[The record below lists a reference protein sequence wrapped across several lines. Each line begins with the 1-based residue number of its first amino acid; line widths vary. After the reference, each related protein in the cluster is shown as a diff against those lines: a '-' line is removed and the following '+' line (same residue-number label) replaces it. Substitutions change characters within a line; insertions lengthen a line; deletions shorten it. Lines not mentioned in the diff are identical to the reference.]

1 MRRGVWNKTGSICDT
16 GRGGNWPRGNVYGT
30 ILTLNGHNFYQN
42 VDHDE
47 LTLSGKILEFQNIV
61 EFVLLFFPWHPL
73 KKSSWMMLSVLHFVM
88 GGFLHE
94 KSCNTKRLEH

>member
-1 MRRGVWNKTGSICDT
+1 MRRAVWNKTGSICDT

-61 EFVLLFFPWHPL
+61 EFVLLFFPWQPL

-94 KSCNTKRLEH
+94 KS

>member
-42 VDHDE
+42 VVDDE
-47 LTLSGKILEFQNIV
+47 VTKYQNFKKKSV
-61 EFVLLFFPWHPL
+61 YNLYFFSCLPL

-94 KSCNTKRLEH
+94 KS

>member
-42 VDHDE
+42 VDDHDE

-61 EFVLLFFPWHPL
+61 EFVLLFFPMVSSQEEQLDDVECFTFCNGRLPPRKKL
-73 KKSSWMMLSVLHFVM
+73 KHK
-88 GGFLHE
+88 E
-94 KSCNTKRLEH
+94 T